1 MSMSLRGVGADSR
14 LARVRLLLRF
24 ARVADTGMRTA
35 KSQVD
40 RDLATDQYCRAVDAL
55 VAELGALEDA
65 GDLALAFPAAAS

>member
-1 MSMSLRGVGADSR
+1 
-14 LARVRLLLRF
+14 
-24 ARVADTGMRTA
+24 MRTA